1 MKRCFFFII
10 SLMLMSAGIASAAR
24 VTVDVPT
31 ANIRSGPGTQYDLL
45 WKVERYHPLN
55 VIKTSGDWYQFQD
68 FEGDKGWIQKSIVR
82 DYPSV
87 IVIKNKCNV
96 RSGPGEDFGIAFTAE
111 KGVPFKELERKG
123 DWIQIQ
129 HADGEKGWINKSL
142 VW

>member
-1 MKRCFFFII
+1 MKRCFFFMI
-10 SLMLMSAGIASAAR
+10 SLSLMFAGSASAAR

-45 WKVERYHPLN
+45 WKVERNHPLN
-55 VIKTSGDWYQFQD
+55 VIKTSGEWYQFQD
-68 FEGDKGWIQKSIVR
+68 FEGDKGWIQKSLVR
-82 DYPSV
+82 DFPSV

-96 RSGPGEDFGIAFTAE
+96 RSGPGEESDLLFTVE
-111 KGVPFKELERKG
+111 RGVPFRELSRKG

-129 HADGEKGWINKSL
+129 HSDTEKGWIHKSL